1 MTLKEAMQLS
11 HSTPVLCFS
20 LSAIQHMEE
29 VLLEETDRAQLG
41 LFDVDWQKIQAST
54 PGLAKS
60 TRLTNIRNERD
71 LAENTQDIQQLASR
85 ILMEKNP
92 QKQADLVQQY
102 VIDLLCSWTGN
113 TPSELDLNS
122 SLYNYGMD
130 SFSGLTF
137 KMQFESSLH
146 LSFEVCF
153 DTLGFK
159 SMEIIC
165 DSRDIMQHKSN
176 TS

>member
-1 MTLKEAMQLS
+1 MRCNSLTQHLYY
-11 HSTPVLCFS
+11 FS
-20 LSAIQHMEE
+20 LSAIQYMET

-60 TRLTNIRNERD
+60 TRLTNIKNERD
-71 LAENTQDIQQLASR
+71 FAENTQDMQQLASR
-85 ILMEKNP
+85 ILMEKNSR
-92 QKQADLVQQY
+92 KQADMVQQY
-102 VIDLLCSWTGN
+102 VVDLLCSWTGN
-113 TPSELDLNS
+113 TPSELDFNS

-137 KMQFESSLH
+137 KMQIESSLH

-153 DTLGFK
+153 
-159 SMEIIC
+159 
-165 DSRDIMQHKSN
+165 
-176 TS
+176 

>member
-1 MTLKEAMQLS
+1 MALKGAMHVS
-11 HSTPVLCFS
+11 HATPVLCFS
-20 LSAIQHMEE
+20 LSAIQYMEE
-29 VLLEETDRAQLG
+29 VLLEETDQAQLG

-54 PGLAKS
+54 PGLGKS

-92 QKQADLVQQY
+92 QKQADMVQQY
-102 VIDLLCSWTGN
+102 VTDLLCSWTGN

-153 DTLGFK
+153 WRITYK
-159 SMEIIC
+159 
-165 DSRDIMQHKSN
+165 IMPH
-176 TS
+176 

>member
-1 MTLKEAMQLS
+1 MVQGHEFRIDKIYNTY
-11 HSTPVLCFS
+11 F
-20 LSAIQHMEE
+20 
-29 VLLEETDRAQLG
+29 ETRYYNNEQIFNVYFVCTR
-41 LFDVDWQKIQAST
+41 FDVDWQKIQAST

-85 ILMEKNP
+85 ILVEKNP
-92 QKQADLVQQY
+92 QKQSDLVQQY

-153 DTLGFK
+153 DTVGFK